1 MQTLHIK
8 IIFGQNLDKSEK
20 SVLNVFTVHCSH
32 EVVSRPLLEIHTRVK
47 QSVIV
52 QALCETEVVVERV
65 VERLRLPSCRKT
77 DRATAAAARPKQAPG
92 LCTSPSHTG

>member
-20 SVLNVFTVHCSH
+20 SVLNVFTALMSLFQDPC
-32 EVVSRPLLEIHTRVK
+32 LIHTRVK
-47 QSVIV
+47 QTVIE
-52 QALCETEVVVERV
+52 QALCETEAVVERV

-77 DRATAAAARPKQAPG
+77 NRATAAAARPKQAPG
-92 LCTSPSHTG
+92 LFTSPSHTG